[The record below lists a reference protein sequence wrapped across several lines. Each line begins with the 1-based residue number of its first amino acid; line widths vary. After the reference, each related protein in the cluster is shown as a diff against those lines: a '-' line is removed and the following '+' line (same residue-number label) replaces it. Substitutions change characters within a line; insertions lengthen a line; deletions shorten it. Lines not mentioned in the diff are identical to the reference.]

1 MPCLSMNA
9 MPVIKRLGCEHY
21 ETVWQAMRQ
30 FTDQRLAETN
40 DEIWLLEHPPVYTL
54 GQGGKGK
61 HILRANG
68 IPVIRSDRGGQ
79 VTYHGPGQII
89 AYVLLDIRQR
99 NGGLRFLVRQL
110 EEAVIRLLSDYG
122 IKGCGNEKAPGVYV
136 QGAKIAAIGLRLR
149 RGCTYHGVSLN
160 VAMDLSPFLD
170 IDPCGYAGLA
180 VTQMADYGVTA
191 DVKEI
196 MQPFA
201 LHLQKTLA
209 E

>member
-1 MPCLSMNA
+1 MA
-9 MPVIKRLGCEHY
+9 TK
-21 ETVWQAMRQ
+21 
-30 FTDQRLAETN
+30 
-40 DEIWLLEHPPVYTL
+40 
-54 GQGGKGK
+54 
-61 HILRANG
+61 
-68 IPVIRSDRGGQ
+68 
-79 VTYHGPGQII
+79 
-89 AYVLLDIRQR
+89 
-99 NGGLRFLVRQL
+99 
-110 EEAVIRLLSDYG
+110 
-122 IKGCGNEKAPGVYV
+122 KAPGVYV
-136 QGAKIAAIGLRLR
+136 QGAKIAAMGLRLR

-209 E
+209 K